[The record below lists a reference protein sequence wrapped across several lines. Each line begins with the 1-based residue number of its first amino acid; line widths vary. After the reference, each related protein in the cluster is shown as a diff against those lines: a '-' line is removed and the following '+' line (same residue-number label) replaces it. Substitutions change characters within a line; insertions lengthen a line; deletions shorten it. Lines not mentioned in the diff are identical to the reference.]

1 MEEKQIFQ
9 EMPQKMV
16 VCRGSK
22 NWFLTV
28 NFNIVAVDGGYQCD
42 SVTTI
47 LDHLPTINDAVTVA
61 MEAINAKTDA
71 KILRGYQ
78 WVLRHGED
86 AGCLVNVYLSKENRE
101 NFKTKYDLAI
111 NKPSSVTFPIKYKV
125 SEGDGATPFYEHF
138 ENTEELEDF
147 YIGSVNF
154 IEQCVNDG
162 WTEKDAVRD
171 WLLEE

>member
-16 VCRGSK
+16 VCRGFN

-47 LDHLPTINDAVTVA
+47 LDHLPTINDAINVA
-61 MEAINAKTDA
+61 MEYINAKTDD
-71 KILRGYQ
+71 KILNGYQ
-78 WVLRHGED
+78 WVLLHGQD
-86 AGCLVNVYLSKENRE
+86 AGSLVNVYLSKENRE
-101 NFKTKYDLAI
+101 NFKTKYDIAS
-111 NKPSSVTFPIKYKV
+111 KKSSFNAFRYKI
-125 SEGDGATPFYEHF
+125 SEGSGSSPIYEYF
-138 ENTEELEDF
+138 ETLAELEDF

-162 WTEKDAVRD
+162 WTEKDAVRA